1 VIGSEMAVPVRRPFD
16 PVAFDLDANFRLT
29 RFSDLKGLGCKVPR
43 DGLNKMLEPLKEQE
57 KSQLEAEQMHFQYV
71 IPAPRIGQLYYCYQ
85 LTVFMVYIVYLYK
98 ADVRLP
104 IFIASISLTCH
115 KEIGQFMCRTR
126 SLRGYWANRR
136 GHGRLSVCCDCD
148 LKMK

>member
-1 VIGSEMAVPVRRPFD
+1 MEQQTVIGSEMAVPVRRPFD

-71 IPAPRIGQLYYCYQ
+71 IPAPRIGQLMPREC
-85 LTVFMVYIVYLYK
+85 FISGRYLRP
-98 ADVRLP
+98 AL
-104 IFIASISLTCH
+104 
-115 KEIGQFMCRTR
+115 
-126 SLRGYWANRR
+126 
-136 GHGRLSVCCDCD
+136 
-148 LKMK
+148 

>member
-16 PVAFDLDANFRLT
+16 PVSFDLDANFRLT

-71 IPAPRIGQLYYCYQ
+71 IPAPRIGQLIARDVINTCTLFLAQYCM
-85 LTVFMVYIVYLYK
+85 LHLCKNGVWTI
-98 ADVRLP
+98 
-104 IFIASISLTCH
+104 
-115 KEIGQFMCRTR
+115 
-126 SLRGYWANRR
+126 
-136 GHGRLSVCCDCD
+136 
-148 LKMK
+148 

>member
-1 VIGSEMAVPVRRPFD
+1 MEQQTVIGAEMAVPVRRPFD

-71 IPAPRIGQLYYCYQ
+71 IPAPRIGQLIRRP
-85 LTVFMVYIVYLYK
+85 V
-98 ADVRLP
+98 LP
-104 IFIASISLTCH
+104 HDFLNSAQIS
-115 KEIGQFMCRTR
+115 
-126 SLRGYWANRR
+126 
-136 GHGRLSVCCDCD
+136 
-148 LKMK
+148 

>member
-1 VIGSEMAVPVRRPFD
+1 MEQQTVIGSEMAVPVRRPFD

-71 IPAPRIGQLYYCYQ
+71 IPAPRIGQPIQCHVAIYSILFSWYTMY
-85 LTVFMVYIVYLYK
+85 TVYLSK
-98 ADVRLP
+98 IV
-104 IFIASISLTCH
+104 ISH
-115 KEIGQFMCRTR
+115 NY
-126 SLRGYWANRR
+126 SN
-136 GHGRLSVCCDCD
+136 
-148 LKMK
+148 

>member
-1 VIGSEMAVPVRRPFD
+1 MEQQTVIGSEMAVPVRRPFD

-71 IPAPRIGQLYYCYQ
+71 IPAPRIGQLIPRD
-85 LTVFMVYIVYLYK
+85 VFITHCSC
-98 ADVRLP
+98 
-104 IFIASISLTCH
+104 IANS
-115 KEIGQFMCRTR
+115 
-126 SLRGYWANRR
+126 N
-136 GHGRLSVCCDCD
+136 SVK
-148 LKMK
+148 LWYV